1 MFAFSHKEFVKP
13 DEHTSVFRSAIDAF
27 NIFDLFIEVWKN
39 LKWLFLA
46 VILRRPYVRNPEDAK
61 FDIFDAVNGK
71 RDVAIYGE
79 TESYAMLN
87 IPENNR
93 SQDNLGDEYGV
104 PPGLVPGKHN
114 HNEQQ
119 SVELERK
126 HLDVKL
132 KPQEYSN
139 TYGADD
145 KV

>member
-71 RDVAIYGE
+71 RDAAIYGE

-87 IPENNR
+87 IR
-93 SQDNLGDEYGV
+93 SQDNPAEEENL
-104 PPGLVPGKHN
+104 PPSLLPGKHH
-114 HNEQQ
+114 HNGRQP
-119 SVELERK
+119 VGLEHK
-126 HLDVKL
+126 DLDIKL
-132 KPQEYSN
+132 DSQKYVN
-139 TYGADD
+139 TYGVDD